1 MKEEKV
7 RAAAA
12 PSVLVHKEEGLSRLS
27 GGSENFAQE
36 ENKER
41 NTKLSP
47 EKLILKQSMGSSS
60 LRMLLVGE
68 AIKGLKRMPGW
79 FCYYN
84 GGI

>member
-7 RAAAA
+7 RAAVA
-12 PSVLVHKEEGLSRLS
+12 PSVLVHKEGELSRLF

-60 LRMLLVGE
+60 LKMLLVGE
-68 AIKGLKRMPGW
+68 AIKGLKRMPG
-79 FCYYN
+79 
-84 GGI
+84 